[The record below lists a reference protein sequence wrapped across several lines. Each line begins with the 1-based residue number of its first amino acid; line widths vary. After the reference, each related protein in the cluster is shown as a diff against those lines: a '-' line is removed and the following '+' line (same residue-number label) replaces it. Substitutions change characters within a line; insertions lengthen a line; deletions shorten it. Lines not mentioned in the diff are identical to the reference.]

1 MTTVTIGMDLGDRK
15 HQICVLDAAASK
27 VAEVTIDNTATA
39 LRKYFSKYAGALVAM
54 ETGICEQHQ
63 LNPNVFYRWQKE
75 LFDHGTAAF
84 ERAENGAADR
94 TGQKLQ
100 KQVSQL
106 QAKLAGK
113 DEVIA
118 EIMAEQVRLKKTLGL
133 D

>member
-1 MTTVTIGMDLGDRK
+1 MTVRRK
-15 HQICVLDAAASK
+15 FSAQEKVQI
-27 VAEVTIDNTATA
+27 
-39 LRKYFSKYAGALVAM
+39 LRLHLLEGKAIS
-54 ETGICEQHQ
+54 EICEQHR

-84 ERAENGAADR
+84 ERAENGVADR
-94 TGQKLQ
+94 AGQKLAR
-100 KQVSQL
+100 QVSQL